1 MDMYHFKWYIKK
13 NGRYD
18 IFSQVFTLPPVRTIN
33 EYSSIG
39 GNNKYGV
46 LYDVLANIRND
57 SKKDKHIEWPRH
69 VLLKFDT
76 CHITGKTVLN
86 I

>member
-1 MDMYHFKWYIKK
+1 MIHLK

-18 IFSQVFTLPPVRTIN
+18 HFSQVFNLPPVRTMN

-39 GNNKYGV
+39 RNHKDGV
-46 LYDVLANIRND
+46 LHDVLANIRD
-57 SKKDKHIEWPRH
+57 DYKKDEHIEWPRH